1 MVPDAGECEQPRLS
15 RRRPDDIVAVKYSIH
30 ERPRVMIGEI
40 VTFVQGIKAG
50 KLGTITNM
58 RVTVIGTGYVG
69 TVTGACL
76 AYLGHRVTCVD
87 TDLSKIEKLRRGEP
101 PIYEPGLQELIV
113 SANERGGINFETGLE
128 TAVRES
134 DIIFIAVG
142 TPPLPSGESNLAYL
156 ESAARGIG
164 ASMDPSRFRVVV
176 NKSTVPVGSGNLVEA
191 LVREGIVEARPDLS
205 DRIAFGVASN
215 PEFLREGSA
224 IHDSLYPDRIVVGA
238 DDPTTLEMMRQ
249 LYAPLIEQKFTEPSF
264 APRPEP
270 LQAGAGEITLVATT
284 ITSAEMIKYSA
295 NAFLALKIGFSNEMA
310 NICER
315 VGADVTE
322 VMTGIGLDWRIGR
335 GFLNAGIGWGGS
347 CFGKDIS
354 SLLHTAAEYGYQA
367 RILEA
372 SLAVNRMQRSMVIQ
386 KLQEKLFIL
395 KGRTIALLGLAFKPN
410 TDDLRDAP
418 SLQIAEKLIQLGARV
433 RVYDPVAMSVCRE
446 QYPDL
451 RITYCNDALT
461 AVEHADALVLVTEWP
476 EFAALSL
483 KQLAR
488 RMNKAILIDG
498 RNLFQPERAREAG
511 FEYAG
516 IGRAVPRLAA
526 AVVTD

>member
-1 MVPDAGECEQPRLS
+1 
-15 RRRPDDIVAVKYSIH
+15 
-30 ERPRVMIGEI
+30 
-40 VTFVQGIKAG
+40 
-50 KLGTITNM
+50 M

-76 AYLGHRVTCVD
+76 AYLGHSVTCVD
-87 TDLSKIEKLRRGEP
+87 TDSSKIEKLRLGQP
-101 PIYEPGLQELIV
+101 PIYEPGLEELLAL
-113 SANERGGINFETGLE
+113 ANQRGGINFETDLE
-128 TAVRES
+128 SPVRES
-134 DIIFIAVG
+134 DVIFIAVG

-164 ASMDPSRFRVVV
+164 AAMDPSRFRVVV

-191 LVREGIVEARPDLS
+191 LVREGIIESHPELS
-205 DRIAFGVASN
+205 DAIVFGVASN

-238 DDPTTLEMMRQ
+238 DDPTTLHMMRQ
-249 LYAPLIEQKFTEPSF
+249 LYGALIEQQFAEPSF
-264 APRPEP
+264 APRPA
-270 LQAGAGEITLVATT
+270 QAQSESREIPLVATT

-315 VGADVTE
+315 VGAEVTE

-372 SLAVNRMQRSMVIQ
+372 SLAVNRMQRSVVIQ
-386 KLQEKLFIL
+386 KLQEKLYIL
-395 KGRTIALLGLAFKPN
+395 KGRTIGLLGLAFKPN

-418 SLQIAEKLIQLGARV
+418 SLQIAEKLIQMGARV
-433 RVYDPVAMSVCRE
+433 RAYDPVAMDVCRE

-451 RITYCNDALT
+451 RITYCNDALS
-461 AVEHADALVLVTEWP
+461 AAEHADALVVVTEWP
-476 EFAALSL
+476 EFASLSL
-483 KQLAR
+483 KQLAK
-488 RMNKAILIDG
+488 RMNKAVLIDG
-498 RNLFQPERAREAG
+498 RNVFQPDQARAAG

-516 IGRAVPRLAA
+516 IGRAVPKPALNGPQTTKPAEA
-526 AVVTD
+526 AVTD